1 MKYQNALVSI
11 VMMALGAV
19 TLTGMAYSDEFPQQ
33 AAAESAGFDALAHNL
48 FDANKLACADEPAQV
63 AQASVQ

>member
-1 MKYQNALVSI
+1 MKYQNVLVSA
-11 VMMALGAV
+11 VMMALGAI
-19 TLTGMAYSDEFPQQ
+19 TLTGMAYSDDFPQQ

-48 FDANKLACADEPAQV
+48 FAADKLACADAPAQV